1 MFSAGVLGFPVEH
14 NDTAWTYFSIV
25 LYVLVVFDFGHDDMH
40 SEVSP
45 ILSRCHEVHYCGV
58 CHSIRCS
65 TPAVSGS
72 LFRLLHG
79 GVLQR
84 QRETRPDH
92 L

>member
-1 MFSAGVLGFPVEH
+1 MTLFGLVSAL
-14 NDTAWTYFSIV
+14 V
-25 LYVLVVFDFGHDDMH
+25 LYMLVVFADFGHDDIMH

-65 TPAVSGS
+65 APAVPGS

-84 QRETRPDH
+84 QRETRTNH